1 MPKGYTGRILH
12 VDLTDERTWIEELPE
27 VVYRRYLGGSALA
40 SYFLL
45 RDMPPDADPLGPE
58 NLLVFTTSV
67 INGTP
72 VSGANRYTAAAKS
85 PLTGGFGEAEA
96 GGFWGPELKFAG
108 YDGIVIHGAATK
120 PVYLWINNVEAPDK
134 PGAVEVRDASHLW
147 GKGAQEVQTGL
158 ETELKEKRI
167 RVLAN
172 RHCRRESRALCGAG
186 Q

>member
-27 VVYRRYLGGSALA
+27 VIYRRYLGGSALA

-45 RDMPPDADPLGPE
+45 RDMPPDADPFGPE

-85 PLTGGFGEAEA
+85 PLTGGFGEAERA
-96 GGFWGPELKFAG
+96 VFGG
-108 YDGIVIHGAATK
+108 
-120 PVYLWINNVEAPDK
+120 
-134 PGAVEVRDASHLW
+134 RS
-147 GKGAQEVQTGL
+147 
-158 ETELKEKRI
+158 
-167 RVLAN
+167 
-172 RHCRRESRALCGAG
+172 
-186 Q
+186 